1 MTVKEVIEELKKYP
15 QDCEVS
21 FMSGSSDYIGYV
33 EEIKMCKTNDFLG
46 VDIVVLKEL

>member
-21 FMSGSSDYIGYV
+21 FMSDSSDIGYV